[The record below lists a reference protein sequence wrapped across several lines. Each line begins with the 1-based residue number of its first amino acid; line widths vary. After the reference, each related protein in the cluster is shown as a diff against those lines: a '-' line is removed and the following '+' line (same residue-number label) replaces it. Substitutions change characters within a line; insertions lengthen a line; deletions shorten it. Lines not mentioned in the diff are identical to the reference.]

1 MGFLH
6 DVQSCE
12 VWLSFDAAKKPNPE
26 LTMERPMDK
35 NDRYLCLELA
45 VKAGAGEKAVAVAKD
60 MLAFL
65 GAEDALNAPECVTVD
80 KVSAPADYPNEEIH
94 GAEPSE
100 AEPEVD
106 GVTFRAD
113 ETCRLEP
120 GQVVF
125 VDEHNQ
131 AELEK
136 VKEDMVAFGTGSFMQ
151 KGFEIKRVPVDAIKV
166 EPDPAIDES
175 EY

>member
-1 MGFLH
+1 
-6 DVQSCE
+6 
-12 VWLSFDAAKKPNPE
+12 
-26 LTMERPMDK
+26 MDK

-80 KVSAPADYPNEEIH
+80 KVSAPADYPREENL

-106 GVTFRAD
+106 GVIFRAD

-120 GQVVF
+120 
-125 VDEHNQ
+125 
-131 AELEK
+131 
-136 VKEDMVAFGTGSFMQ
+136 
-151 KGFEIKRVPVDAIKV
+151 
-166 EPDPAIDES
+166 DPAIDES